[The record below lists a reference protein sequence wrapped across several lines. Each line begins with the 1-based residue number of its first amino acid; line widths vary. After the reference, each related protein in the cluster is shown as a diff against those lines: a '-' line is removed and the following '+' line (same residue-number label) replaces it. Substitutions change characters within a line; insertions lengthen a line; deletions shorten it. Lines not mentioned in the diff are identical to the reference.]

1 MFTNTEGK
9 NARKDGAAALTMA
22 ASVRYQ
28 ALDVEEKT
36 RLNAVAS
43 ELISSSKNER
53 RHENFQNDTEE
64 GIQYFSVI
72 LNTIVVLITG
82 GKK

>member
-53 RHENFQNDTEE
+53 RHENF
-64 GIQYFSVI
+64 
-72 LNTIVVLITG
+72 
-82 GKK
+82 

>member
-1 MFTNTEGK
+1 MSNHMFTNTEGK

-53 RHENFQNDTEE
+53 RHENF
-64 GIQYFSVI
+64 
-72 LNTIVVLITG
+72 
-82 GKK
+82 